1 MTQLVA
7 DLDRMLGAPRAQ
19 RVHWLLALFAGGAA
33 GAQPDEV
40 SSHLGGF
47 FRSPERFLHIV
58 RFWGGRMG
66 THRAVETSCDAE
78 GVISVVL
85 RDEKGRPWTLRCWIG
100 GAPPFPLEYFRIAR
114 SLPPG
119 VRVRL
124 ATEDDADA
132 LAALERSC
140 PIERDDGSRVTLV
153 RGKSVFDQLRLAD
166 WAWLWLAEEDGV
178 PVACDMNAAHRARIA
193 GRDVDLV
200 YRCHTRVAPSHRRL
214 GLNETLGAILG
225 EERFRRGI
233 PADAMYVY
241 VDPRNQVVRD
251 WSPNIP
257 WRVRPF
263 RALLPC
269 RAAAGPRVGRPATR
283 ADARQVAALLNSAH
297 EREVLFLPY
306 DAERLT
312 ERLERVPERYGFA
325 QLRVCDDAAIGI
337 WEDGEQRVLEH
348 AGVREESR
356 RATVPDWG
364 FAPGG
369 GLASLEGLL
378 RAACSELAGRGIT
391 HLSIFASSSSPA
403 APLLRS
409 LAQSVVEIEFQCMLP
424 ESSDSAERGIYV
436 DPVYY

>member
-7 DLDRMLGAPRAQ
+7 DLDRLLGAPRAD
-19 RVHWLLALFAGGAA
+19 RARWLLALFDGGAA
-33 GAQPDEV
+33 GARPDEV
-40 SSHLGGF
+40 SSRIGPF
-47 FRSPERFLHIV
+47 FPSPDRFLHIV

-66 THRAVETSCDAE
+66 PHEAVEARCDAE
-78 GVISVVL
+78 GVLSIVL

-100 GAPPFPLEYFRIAR
+100 DAPPFPLEYFSIAR

-124 ATEDDADA
+124 ATEADADA
-132 LAALERSC
+132 LASLERIC

-166 WAWLWLAEEDGV
+166 WSWLWLAEEDGV
-178 PVACDMNAAHRARIA
+178 PVACDMNAAHRARVA
-193 GRDVDLV
+193 GLDVDLV

-214 GLNETLGAILG
+214 GLNETLGSILA

-233 PADAMYVY
+233 RADAVYVY

-251 WSPNIP
+251 WSPNRP
-257 WRVRPF
+257 WRTRPF

-269 RAAAGPRVGRPATR
+269 RDAAGPWVGRPATR
-283 ADARQVAALLNSAH
+283 ADAARVAALLNAAH
-297 EREVLFLPY
+297 EREELFFPY

-312 ERLERVPERYGFA
+312 TRLERAPERYGFG
-325 QLRVCDDAAIGI
+325 QLRLCDDAVVGI
-337 WEDGEQRVLEH
+337 WEDGEQRILERGD
-348 AGVREESR
+348 AREESR
-356 RATVPDWG
+356 RATVLDWG

-369 GLASLEGLL
+369 LASLERLL
-378 RAACSELAGRGIT
+378 RAACGELAGRGIT
-391 HLSIFASSSSPA
+391 QLSVFASTASPA
-403 APLLRS
+403 APLLRT
-409 LAQSVVEIEFQCMLP
+409 LAESIVEIEFQCLLP
-424 ESSDSAERGIYV
+424 EPSDSAERGVYV